1 MRHALVAIA
10 LAGLACGKQTFLA
23 AAFVQTPAVP
33 NPVNPGQPFPQY
45 QVMTAYFGSIDTTD
59 PTKIDPSKLAP
70 INDAA
75 ASISFHHKST
85 GPGDVE
91 EDRYIC
97 ANGNAAAGAT
107 PAKSPGCTNQSP
119 AWSVSSSSTGAAYII
134 SSVNEPRL
142 TFENNTP
149 YTLALIT
156 SGDGE
161 AFGARLTPGPAG
173 DIAEFAAATA
183 QCKVNNP
190 IPGQPQI
197 VTNRC
202 IQKTA
207 GFAKITITRT
217 DAPVNGALLPAFVL
231 VAHIDPNN
239 PGAEPQ
245 ITFKTIPSD
254 APSLLKYV
262 LSDIPYRWASFDIPE
277 TAAFPQTGYYV
288 VSLLTA
294 NTGKVSNNAFLGSTA
309 LAAAGTAG
317 IVIVQ

>member
-1 MRHALVAIA
+1 LVAIA

-33 NPVNPGQPFPQY
+33 NPVNPGNPFPQY
-45 QVMTAYFGSIDTTD
+45 QVMTAFFGSIDTTD

-97 ANGNAAAGAT
+97 ADGHAAAGVT
-107 PAKSPGCTNQSP
+107 PAKSPGCTNP
-119 AWSVSSSSTGAAYII
+119 TTGWSVTSSSTGAAYVI
-134 SSVNEPRL
+134 SSVNENRL
-142 TFENNTP
+142 TFENGTP

-161 AFGARLTPGPAG
+161 AYGARLTPGPAD
-173 DIAEFAAATA
+173 DIAEFASATCTVTIPP
-183 QCKVNNP
+183 QPP
-190 IPGQPQI
+190 IK
-197 VTNRC
+197 TNRC
-202 IQKTA
+202 IPTTLGNA
-207 GFAKITITRT
+207 HMTITRT

-231 VAHIDPNN
+231 VARIDPNN

-262 LSDIPYRWASFDIPE
+262 LSDIPYRWASFDIAE
-277 TAAFPQTGYYV
+277 NLAFPQTGYYV